1 MCGPLACGPAP
12 HASSVRRCPHRCADI
27 LRESCYS
34 HGMNAV
40 KAKVVNGHFVI
51 DEPTDLPE
59 GTELYLVPVS
69 EEDEDRLDIEAAN
82 QALAEAEASGEK
94 PVPWS
99 QVKTELG
106 L

>member
-1 MCGPLACGPAP
+1 
-12 HASSVRRCPHRCADI
+12 
-27 LRESCYS
+27 
-34 HGMNAV
+34 MNAL
-40 KAKVVNGHFVI
+40 KARVVGGRFVI

-82 QALAEAEASGEK
+82 QAVAEAQAKGEK
-94 PVPWS
+94 PIPWAE
-99 QVKTELG
+99 VKTELG

>member
-1 MCGPLACGPAP
+1 
-12 HASSVRRCPHRCADI
+12 
-27 LRESCYS
+27 
-34 HGMNAV
+34 MNAL
-40 KAKVVNGHFVI
+40 KARVVGGRFVI

-82 QALAEAEASGEK
+82 QAVAEAQAKGEK
-94 PVPWS
+94 PIPWA

>member
-1 MCGPLACGPAP
+1 
-12 HASSVRRCPHRCADI
+12 
-27 LRESCYS
+27 
-34 HGMNAV
+34 MNAV

-99 QVKTELG
+99 QVKAELG